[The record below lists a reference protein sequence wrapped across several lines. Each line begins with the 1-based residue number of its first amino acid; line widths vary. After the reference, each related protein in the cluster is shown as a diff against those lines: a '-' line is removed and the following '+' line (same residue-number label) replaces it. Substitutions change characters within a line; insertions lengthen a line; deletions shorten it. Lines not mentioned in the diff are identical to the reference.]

1 MSSDPTIARVYS
13 AADARALR
21 SVATQFFVNGA
32 AFASFVPRLPEIR
45 DRIGVGLDGLG
56 LLMTVAITIGTL
68 GSLQAPALI
77 DRFGTRRTL
86 IVGAAMLTLA
96 LPAVGFAMVPWV
108 FVVGVATMS
117 VADGLVDVSMN
128 LQGSWLSARRHTP
141 VMNRLHGLWSL
152 GTVIGG
158 LAAAQVAAMGVSL
171 EVHLTVAASLMVGAL
186 VFVGRGLL
194 PVDETHEDGDAG
206 SASAARDAGR
216 RPRRSRAARITL
228 LLLALSGACAIT
240 LELVSS
246 DWAAFRLTED
256 FGASAGFA
264 GLGFVAFTTG
274 MTIGRL
280 GGDSVELRM
289 GGERMLRT
297 AIVVSGIGLAA
308 AAFTPNRWVVLAA
321 YLVAGLGISTLFPR
335 LYDDAARFRGRRGA
349 GLAWLRTG
357 SSLTALLIPT
367 LVGLLAAT
375 SLSVGS
381 ATAIVTLPC
390 VVGLFVLSLVP
401 KPGQSVPK

>member
-1 MSSDPTIARVYS
+1 MSSDPSIGRVYS
-13 AADARALR
+13 TTDARALR

-56 LLMTVAITIGTL
+56 VLMTIAITIGTI
-68 GSLQAPALI
+68 GSLQAPAVI

-96 LPAVGFAMVPWV
+96 LPVVGFAMAPWA
-108 FVVGVATMS
+108 FVLGMATMS

-128 LQGSWLSARRHTP
+128 LQGSWLSARRHAP

-152 GTVIGG
+152 GTVTGG
-158 LAAAQVAAMGVSL
+158 LAAAQVAALGVSL
-171 EVHLTVAASLMVGAL
+171 EVHLTIAALLMVGAL

-194 PVDETHEDGDAG
+194 SLDETHDDGDGAP
-206 SASAARDAGR
+206 AVPADE
-216 RPRRSRAARITL
+216 PRRRERRTRAARTTL
-228 LLLALSGACAIT
+228 VLLALSGACAIT

-256 FGASAGFA
+256 FGAAAGFA

-280 GGDSVELRM
+280 GGDSVELRI
-289 GGERMLRT
+289 GGRRLLQL
-297 AIVVSGIGLAA
+297 AIVVSGIGLTA
-308 AAFTPNRWVVLAA
+308 AAFAPNRWVVLAA

-401 KPGQSVPK
+401 RPGQPVAK